1 MSKVD
6 AIIFGAPTR
15 FGNIAGQMPP
25 SSTRPVACGPR
36 ARSSTRS
43 AGLATAIPRTASEGA
58 TLTLIAGRSDGLV
71 SPVRTYSDMVY
82 ADIALEDAARYQ
94 VKAEH
99 IERAVY
105 VVSGALEVIGQAGR
119 FEAGELVDFKPGA
132 ELVLRAAGATRAYP
146 ATANSSPCLRTRR
159 PQAPL
164 RREERGSTMAQG
176 TARIGRDHYC
186 TQIDLASGQ
195 TLVSD
200 EPSVLGGEGAGA
212 TPYELVIAGLGH
224 APPSRCACM
233 PTSGAGLSNRC
244 RSTCTCPG
252 KTTPW

>member
-1 MSKVD
+1 M
-6 AIIFGAPTR
+6 
-15 FGNIAGQMPP
+15 
-25 SSTRPVACGPR
+25 
-36 ARSSTRS
+36 
-43 AGLATAIPRTASEGA
+43 
-58 TLTLIAGRSDGLV
+58 TLIAGRSDGLV

-119 FEAGELVDFKPGA
+119 FEAGELVVFKPGA

-200 EPSVLGGEGAGA
+200 EPSVLGGEAAGA
-212 TPYELVIAGLGH
+212 TPYELVIAGLGACTAITLRMYADLRSWPLESVQVDLH
-224 APPSRCACM
+224 LSRVDNAM
-233 PTSGAGLSNRC
+233 VIERSLRLLGVDDVQKARLVDIAERTPVTLTLKAGISIRTHLL
-244 RSTCTCPG
+244 
-252 KTTPW
+252 